1 MDYKETST
9 SMVPNGPC
17 YELIYHDDIVYKGWI
32 GSKFTL
38 VHKGVLVIMQG
49 YIRDSEQGL

>member
-1 MDYKETST
+1 
-9 SMVPNGPC
+9 MVPNGPC
-17 YELIYHDDIVYKGWI
+17 YELIYHDDIDYKGWI

-49 YIRDSEQGL
+49 YIGDSEQGL